1 MAKSIAKNYLNKHKQ
16 GINTMRKTF
25 TIATRPNGSKG
36 QFVRIAGLPLMSL
49 AQANKAIELAK
60 NKSNEEFVI
69 LNTAA
74 Q

>member
-1 MAKSIAKNYLNKHKQ
+1 
-16 GINTMRKTF
+16 MRNTF

-49 AQANKAIELAK
+49 PQANKALELAK

-69 LNTAA
+69 LNTVA

>member
-1 MAKSIAKNYLNKHKQ
+1 
-16 GINTMRKTF
+16 MRKTF

-49 AQANKAIELAK
+49 SQANKALELAS
-60 NKSNEEFVI
+60 NKSNEEFVVI
-69 LNTAA
+69 NTTA